1 MIKNVII
8 IILLLLLVG
17 FGSYG
22 FMQKVATEREALIA
36 EERQNELKE
45 CLRMAQSQATEA
57 ANVMAIVE
65 KRVAALEAAL
75 AQCKSK

>member
-1 MIKNVII
+1 MTKNIII
-8 IILLLLLVG
+8 IILFLLLVG
-17 FGSYG
+17 FGLFG
-22 FMQKVATEREALIA
+22 FTQKVATEREALVA

-57 ANVMAIVE
+57 ANLMAIVE
-65 KRVAALEAAL
+65 KRIAALEAAL